1 MHLVFATAAVVVLL
15 IVGLWLLHLKLVTAA
30 AGSLLIVGLWLVVRR
45 YLVPRIPERVRKT
58 VRLCVDEY
66 LADAL
71 TAASAVTFCVAS
83 IGPSYKWD
91 GKVVLALVVFGLLLA
106 GSAIF
111 HNRRHHRPTLLKLD
125 TDNEKLRREVTRCN
139 QQIDNRTTNLINV
152 VNVLLRDLANDIEI
166 YKGDTRLSVY
176 RHSDDKFYLVGRVSP
191 NEDYAAVGRTSYPD
205 TQGFIGKVWRAA
217 DDKTNVTFPADRQ
230 DWIDTQVESYGFSR
244 SEADALKLH
253 TVVMTATKLRRD
265 VHGEAFGVLCI
276 ECDRKR
282 GTVKAETINQVRNS
296 PHFQTLT
303 SILDISLTGLSHDEV
318 KRGFLDKAASR

>member
-139 QQIDNRTTNLINV
+139 
-152 VNVLLRDLANDIEI
+152 
-166 YKGDTRLSVY
+166 
-176 RHSDDKFYLVGRVSP
+176 
-191 NEDYAAVGRTSYPD
+191 
-205 TQGFIGKVWRAA
+205 
-217 DDKTNVTFPADRQ
+217 
-230 DWIDTQVESYGFSR
+230 
-244 SEADALKLH
+244 
-253 TVVMTATKLRRD
+253 
-265 VHGEAFGVLCI
+265 
-276 ECDRKR
+276 
-282 GTVKAETINQVRNS
+282 
-296 PHFQTLT
+296 
-303 SILDISLTGLSHDEV
+303 
-318 KRGFLDKAASR
+318 